1 MMRLY
6 IKIKGERQMEIILGG
21 VAFVVLFSAWVI
33 VPVFIKKRHTAELEE
48 SLD

>member
-6 IKIKGERQMEIILGG
+6 IKIKGVRQMEIILGG
-21 VAFVVLFSAWVI
+21 AAFVVLFSVWVI
-33 VPVFIKKRHTAELEE
+33 VPAFIKKRHEAKVEE